1 MFTAKVTVDTSK
13 LKTAEVQLQRRAEQ
27 VIQKAAMDIEKDAK
41 TRAPVDT
48 GFLRDNI
55 NAEQQTPLEWWVIAH
70 AEYSIYQELGTRFMR
85 AHPFLFPALEAAR
98 SRFLAAWGKLFQ

>member
-1 MFTAKVTVDTSK
+1 MFTAKVTLDTTQ
-13 LKTAEVQLQRRAEQ
+13 LKTAQAQVQRRAEQ
-27 VIQKAAMDIEKDAK
+27 VIQNAARDVQKGAMQ
-41 TRAPVDT
+41 RAPVDT